1 MRCAD
6 KAASVNSL
14 IWLDAWLTCP
24 KFFVRGI
31 HVVRHIVVV
40 VEGQGSRDEGEGR
53 ESGLRDGS
61 EDEGAGRGSK
71 DEGERRG

>member
-1 MRCAD
+1 MID
-6 KAASVNSL
+6 EEEEL
-14 IWLDAWLTCP
+14 
-24 KFFVRGI
+24 
-31 HVVRHIVVV
+31 
-40 VEGQGSRDEGEGR
+40 GSRDKGEGR